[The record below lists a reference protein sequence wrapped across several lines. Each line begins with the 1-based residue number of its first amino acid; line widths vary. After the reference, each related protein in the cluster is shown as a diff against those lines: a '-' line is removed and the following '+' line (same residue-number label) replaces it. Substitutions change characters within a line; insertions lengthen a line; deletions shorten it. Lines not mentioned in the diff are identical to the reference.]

1 MSVIMIMRVTAD
13 PAAFEQYARA
23 NSDQIARITDAAKAA
38 GALRHEFV
46 AGDGE
51 VLAIDEWPDEASFHR
66 FFAGATEIPA
76 FMEGAGAQ
84 GQPQVTF
91 HRKLD
96 MADEF

>member
-1 MSVIMIMRVTAD
+1 MSVIMILRVAAD

-23 NSDQIARITDAAKAA
+23 NGDQIARLADAAKAE
-38 GALRHEFV
+38 GAIRHQFV

-66 FFAGATEIPA
+66 FFAGQPEIPA
-76 FMEGAGAQ
+76 FMAGAGAQ
-84 GQPQVTF
+84 GQPQITF

-96 MADEF
+96 VADEF